1 MRLPATARVL
11 ARSARLGLL
20 NVPDAKQTLP
30 PAWVRVHFV
39 MATPTLTNTPARA
52 RLDLDRPWQHGDTLP
67 APEAVHS
74 DGDTAWALFNELAC
88 EQERRFADT
97 APMTQPP
104 LRPEEVSWAATMPAS
119 AAAIQ
124 PRLVPPAAPK
134 AQSQVTLDAALLLAR
149 RNNRVCPR
157 PERWTAFTALLP
169 VRKSGRGSQ
178 RPPASATGDA
188 WALTPPL
195 SKRLCFREQV
205 EWAES
210 LGVLAQA
217 MAFMQ
222 SMAEG
227 EWLHMGEE

>member
-1 MRLPATARVL
+1 
-11 ARSARLGLL
+11 
-20 NVPDAKQTLP
+20 
-30 PAWVRVHFV
+30 
-39 MATPTLTNTPARA
+39 MASPTSNKTPARA

-74 DGDTAWALFNELAC
+74 DGDTAWALFNELSRQQ
-88 EQERRFADT
+88 EQRFADT

-104 LRPEEVSWAATMPAS
+104 MRAEEIGWAATRPAS
-119 AAAIQ
+119 SAAIL
-124 PRLVPPAAPK
+124 PRLVPPAKP
-134 AQSQVTLDAALLLAR
+134 QVQVTLEAAMVLAR

-157 PERWTAFTALLP
+157 PERWAGFTALLP
-169 VRKSGRGSQ
+169 VRKTARGVQ
-178 RPPASATGDA
+178 QPPAPATGAA
-188 WALTPPL
+188 WAITPPL
-195 SKRLCFREQV
+195 TKRLCFREQV

-210 LGVLAQA
+210 QGVLEEA